1 MKKWL
6 LGLLIIGAGVGFYAQ
21 PWKTSTSPVKT
32 ADKNR
37 PPQAVMVMPAY
48 ATPLQDSI
56 EALGN
61 AMANE
66 SVDITPP
73 TTATITGIHFKDGQ
87 SVKQDDVLV
96 VFKQQQEQAELAAT
110 HAQVK
115 VHQSELTRLQNL
127 LQHQAASQRE
137 VDERVAAL
145 ETAKQSRQQI
155 QARLDD
161 LTLRAPFSGVLGLR
175 QFSVGA
181 RVSPGQVITHLDDLQ
196 QMKVNFTLPSA
207 QLMHVKSGTVF
218 TASSNLLGAQI
229 FTGKVT
235 AIDSRI
241 DVSSGSFMVRGIIQN
256 PQQILKP
263 GLLLRITLQQ
273 PARHAIIVA
282 EEAVIQRQQN
292 HFVFVVQD
300 DNRVAQKNL
309 VIGTR
314 QPGLIEVLDG
324 LNLGDRV
331 IVRGMG
337 AVKVGDQVSIQQ
349 QITQLSELNS
359 SPENIRDQN
368 NPSPHPL

>member
-6 LGLLIIGAGVGFYAQ
+6 LGLLIIGAGVVFYTQ
-21 PWKTSTSPVKT
+21 PWKTSPSPVKT

-48 ATPLQDSI
+48 TTQLQDNI

-66 SVDITPP
+66 SVDITPH
-73 TTATITGIHFKDGQ
+73 TNATITEIHFKDGQ
-87 SVKQDDVLV
+87 SVKQNDVLV
-96 VFKQQQEQAELAAT
+96 VFKQQQEQAELAAAQ
-110 HAQVK
+110 AQVK
-115 VHQSELTRLQNL
+115 VHQSELTRLKNL
-127 LQHQAASQRE
+127 LQHQATSQRE
-137 VDERVAAL
+137 VDDRVAAL
-145 ETAKQSRQQI
+145 ETAKQNRQQI

-161 LTLRAPFSGVLGLR
+161 LTLRAPFTGALGLR

-207 QLMHVKSGTVF
+207 QLMQVKPGTAF
-218 TASSNLLGAQI
+218 TANSNLLGAQI
-229 FTGKVT
+229 FTGKIT

-241 DVSSGSFMVRGIIQN
+241 DISSGSFMVRGIIQN

-263 GLLLRITLQQ
+263 GLLLRITVQQ
-273 PARHAIIVA
+273 PARQAIIVP

-300 DNRVAQKNL
+300 DNLVVQKNL

-324 LNLGDRV
+324 LNLDDRV

-349 QITQLSELNS
+349 QITQLSELDS
-359 SPENIRDQN
+359 SPENIRDLN
-368 NPSPHPL
+368 NPAPRPL